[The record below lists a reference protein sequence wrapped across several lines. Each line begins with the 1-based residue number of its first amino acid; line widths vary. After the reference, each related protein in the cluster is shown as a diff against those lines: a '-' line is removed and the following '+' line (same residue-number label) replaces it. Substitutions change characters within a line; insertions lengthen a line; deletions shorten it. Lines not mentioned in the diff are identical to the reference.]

1 MVAANAPGAETAARV
16 PVLSMIGAACSAR
29 PRSADPEHQRTA
41 LQPSQELRLRGGWA
55 QADYRTRR

>member
-29 PRSADPEHQRTA
+29 PRLADPEHQRTA
-41 LQPSQELRLRGGWA
+41 LQRSQ
-55 QADYRTRR
+55 